1 MTDRMREAYKGY
13 LIETYG
19 YEEAEVCRRGD
30 TLEPTDLATFQAGW
44 QARDA
49 EVAELVEA
57 LEEIEDIKLSGPFDC
72 QKSIIDESNARA
84 AVEIAQEAL
93 AKHKQE
99 G

>member
-49 EVAELVEA
+49 EVAELVGA
-57 LEEIEDIKLSGPFDC
+57 LEEIANIKLTEPFDC
-72 QKSIIDESNARA
+72 QKTMIDEINARN
-84 AVEIAQEAL
+84 AVEIAQAAL